1 MTIGATLKRHASDN
15 PLDVAIVC
23 DDAVISWR
31 DLDRLVTAQAQQLAS
46 LDNEARPIALH
57 LPNGPAFVPLFL
69 AIACAGRE
77 AQVLDPGWPLST
89 TQSVLALLDPALVI
103 TTDPN
108 IRHHRRIVL
117 DKHDLRF
124 DAAAQGLNDVA
135 PTSRATL
142 ADIDDLSPFY
152 VGFTSGSTGAPKGYR
167 RHHRSWIKSFDAD
180 AVEFGIDSGDIL
192 LAPGAMT
199 HSLFLYAAMHAMH
212 IGATLVMSS
221 VFRPDRAVELA
232 TKHKASVLYGVPTH
246 FRLMVT
252 ATQDA
257 GTEPLSSPRW
267 LLSSGAKLNAGE
279 AERMKTAFPQA
290 RIGEFYGA
298 SELSFIAVRKE
309 GDGAPATSAGR
320 PFASVNVSIR
330 DDAGNILSVGEA
342 GHVFVESPLV
352 FMDYATG
359 VGSHLLR
366 FGDAVSVGDIG
377 FFDAQGFLHL
387 SGRANRMILSSGK
400 NIYPEEIETVLQA
413 HPAIAAAAVFAGLD
427 DDRGE
432 RLVALLLFAPD
443 AALTQSQIIAH
454 CRKHLPLPNIPRIY
468 LKAQE
473 WRTTGSGKTDFSA
486 MAALMTTSSMERI
499 A

>member
-1 MTIGATLKRHASDN
+1 MTIGATLARHASDN
-15 PLDVAIVC
+15 PLGVAIVC
-23 DDAVISWR
+23 DDADISWR
-31 DLDRLVTAQAQQLAS
+31 DLDRLVSALALQLAS
-46 LDNEARPIALH
+46 LDDEARPVALH
-57 LPNGPAFVPLFL
+57 FSNCPAFVPLFL
-69 AIACAGRE
+69 AISRAGRE
-77 AQVLDPGWPLST
+77 AQVLDPAWPPST
-89 TQSVLALLDPALVI
+89 TKSILASLDPALVI
-103 TTDPN
+103 TADPN

-124 DAAAQGLNDVA
+124 DAAAHSLDGIA
-135 PTSRATL
+135 PAPLATL
-142 ADIDDLSPFY
+142 SAVDDLAPFY

-180 AVEFGIDSGDIL
+180 AVEFGISGDDVL
-192 LAPGAMT
+192 LAPGALT

-212 IGATLVMSS
+212 IGATFVMSTA
-221 VFRPDRAVELA
+221 FRPDRAVELA

-252 ATQDA
+252 TMQDTGA
-257 GTEPLSSPRW
+257 KLLPSPRW

-279 AERMKTAFPQA
+279 AERMRTAFPQA
-290 RIGEFYGA
+290 RIAEFYGA

-309 GDGAPATSAGR
+309 GDGAPASSVGR

-330 DDAGNILSVGEA
+330 DDAGNLLPAGEA

-366 FGDAVSVGDIG
+366 FGDAISVGDVG

-413 HPAIAAAAVFAGLD
+413 HPAVTAAAVFAAPD

-432 RLVALLLFAPD
+432 RLVALLLLAPD

-454 CRKHLPLPNIPRIY
+454 CRRLLPLPNIPRIY
-468 LKAQE
+468 LKAEE

-486 MAALMTTSSMERI
+486 MAALTTTTSMERI